1 MTGEAGAG
9 LGQELITTIGLEI
22 HVELATRTKM
32 FCGCPVAFGGEPN
45 TRVCQVCLGHPGT
58 LPVPNAEAIAYA
70 AKIGMALGCAIAPSS
85 IFHRKNYFY
94 PDMPKNYQ
102 ISQYDIPLC
111 TGGAVAIE
119 TDGVPAAVGI
129 TRVHLEE
136 DTGKSLHMGGGG
148 RIHGA
153 DYSLEDFNRAGT
165 PLVEI
170 VTEPDM
176 HSADQA
182 RAFATELRA
191 TLEALEVSDIRMEE
205 GSMRFDANISMAPPG
220 RLGAKVEVKNLNS
233 LRSLHRA
240 LAYEE
245 QRQREVLGDGGT
257 IEQSTRHWDERAGV
271 TRPLRTKEHA
281 FDYRYFPEPDLVA
294 IEPPADWLESIA
306 ASLPELPAARRRRF
320 EEQFGLSAYDAGV
333 LVASRPAA
341 AYFEAAVAAGR
352 KAEPKEVANWLAND
366 LVGLLTKRG
375 ESIEACAIP
384 PEHLAELVD
393 LVAGGEISRLQGRE
407 VLDDMAA
414 AGAGGPPPAAIVEK
428 KGLRQLSG
436 GDELA
441 AVLDEVIAA
450 NPDVWARLRA
460 GDTKPEGFLFGQVMR
475 ATKGQAN
482 PSAVRNLL
490 KTRLDG

>member
-1 MTGEAGAG
+1 MSGGRPVDG
-9 LGQELITTIGLEI
+9 DGLITTIGLEI

-58 LPVPNAEAIAYA
+58 LPVPNSEAIAYA

-111 TGGAVAIE
+111 TGGALQVEVDGAE
-119 TDGVPAAVGI
+119 TGVGI

-191 TLEALEVSDIRMEE
+191 ILEALEVSDIRMEE
-205 GSMRFDANISMAPPG
+205 GSMRFDANISVAPPG

-233 LRSLHRA
+233 LKSLHRA
-240 LAYEE
+240 LGYEE
-245 QRQREVLGDGGT
+245 ERQREVLGEGGT
-257 IEQSTRHWDERAGV
+257 ISQSTRHWDERAGV
-271 TRPLRTKEHA
+271 TRPLRSKEHA

-294 IEPPADWLESIA
+294 IEPRAEWLAAIA
-306 ASLPELPAARRRRF
+306 AGLPELPAARRRRF
-320 EEQFGLSAYDAGV
+320 ETQFGLSGYDAGV
-333 LVASRPAA
+333 LVASRPLA
-341 AYFEAAVAAGR
+341 AYFEAAVAAAR
-352 KAEPKEVANWLAND
+352 TADAKEVANWLAND
-366 LVGLLTKRG
+366 LAGLLSKQG
-375 ESIEACAIP
+375 ETLEACGIP
-384 PEHLAELVD
+384 PQHLAQLVD
-393 LVAGGEISRLQGRE
+393 LVSGGDISRVQGRE
-407 VLDDMAA
+407 VLDDMAS
-414 AGAGGPPPAAIVEK
+414 AGSGGASPAAIVEK
-428 KGLRQLSG
+428 KGLRQVSG
-436 GDELA
+436 DDELS

-450 NPDVWARLRA
+450 NPDVWARLQG
-460 GDTKPEGFLFGQVMR
+460 GDTKPEGFLLGQVMR

-482 PSAVRNLL
+482 PTAVRNLL
-490 KTRLDG
+490 KKRLDG